1 MTQIYQT
8 LTQKQG
14 FHETGSLKTPLV
26 KSVAAT
32 LPQKRP
38 QSLCAVC
45 GRVQGRLPTDLGMGR
60 SPVRLC
66 LRCHHGLMR
75 QRRIIRAQ
83 TKSGG
88 FSVRRIAKHAGEL
101 IVSRR
106 SGLSVTSRDRRLS
119 QSRRRAQSVV
129 RRMIERVEP
138 RQKFIRGEPDG

>member
-8 LTQKQG
+8 STQKLG
-14 FHETGSLKTPLV
+14 FLGTGSSKTLQP
-26 KSVAAT
+26 KSVT
-32 LPQKRP
+32 ETWRQSRP
-38 QSLCAVC
+38 RSLCAVC
-45 GRVQGRLPTDLGMGR
+45 GLVQGHLPTELGLGR

-83 TKSGG
+83 TKNAG
-88 FSVRRIAKHAGEL
+88 FSVKRIAKHTDEL

-106 SGLSVTSRDRRLS
+106 SGLSVTGRNRRLIH
-119 QSRRRAQSVV
+119 SRRRAQSVV

-138 RQKFIRGEPDG
+138 A